1 MKKIALITALTALI
15 VLITAACQP
24 GGKPSELARLEGQR
38 DALTA
43 KIDALKAEI
52 ASGRGAAPARP
63 EVVAPVEIAAVEPA
77 VFRHYLTVQG
87 IVQSDNNILVPP
99 LAPGL
104 VTKIAVK
111 AGDRVV
117 AGQLLAELDAAVLKS
132 SIAEVELS
140 LSLAR
145 TLYERRERLWAKK
158 IGSEIEYLQAKT
170 NKEGLEKRLATLQE
184 QLKLMRITAPIDG
197 TVDEVRVKE
206 GEMAAAGMG
215 AFRLVQLSRLKITA
229 DLAENFIARVKRGD
243 PVTVSIPVFG
253 REFESRVSAVSQV
266 IDSSNRTFKIEV
278 AVTGAAGPLKPN
290 MLAVV
295 TINDYTNASA
305 LVVPANLVQQ
315 TGAEKFLFAAVQDN
329 GRWTARKRV
338 VRTGETYADRVEILE
353 GLAPGDRVVTF
364 GFQKIADGQPL
375 SIVEGR

>member
-1 MKKIALITALTALI
+1 MKKTVLIAALI
-15 VLITAACQP
+15 VLITAACRP
-24 GGKPSELARLEGQR
+24 GGNPSELARLEAQR

-43 KIDALKAEI
+43 KIEALKARI
-52 ASGRGAAPARP
+52 AAGRESAPARP

-77 VFRHYLTVQG
+77 VFRHYFTVQG
-87 IVQSDNNILVPP
+87 TVQSDNNILVPP
-99 LAPGL
+99 LSPGL
-104 VTKIAVK
+104 VTKITVK

-117 AGQLLAELDAAVLKS
+117 AGQLLAELDSAVLRS

-140 LSLAR
+140 LGLAR
-145 TLYERRERLWAKK
+145 TLYEKRERLWAKK

-184 QLKLMRITAPIDG
+184 QLKLTRIAAPIDG
-197 TVDEVRVKE
+197 TVDEVRIKE

-215 AFRLVQLSRLKITA
+215 AFRLVELSRLKITA
-229 DLAENFIARVKRGD
+229 ELAENFIARVRQGD
-243 PVTVSIPVFG
+243 PVAVAIPVLG
-253 REFESRVSAVSQV
+253 RTFDSRVSAVSQV
-266 IDSSNRTFKIEV
+266 IDSANRTFKVEV
-278 AVTGAAGPLKPN
+278 AVTGAAGPVKPN

-295 TINDYTNASA
+295 TINDYTNPSA

-315 TGAEKFLFAAVQDN
+315 TGAEKFLFAAVQEN
-329 GRWTARKRV
+329 GRWTARRRV

-353 GLAPGDRVVTF
+353 GLAAGDRVVTF

-375 SIVEGR
+375 SVAESR

>member
-43 KIDALKAEI
+43 KIEALKARI
-52 ASGRGAAPARP
+52 AAGRGAAPARP

-243 PVTVSIPVFG
+243 PVTVSIPVLG

-266 IDSSNRTFKIEV
+266 IDSSNRTFKVEV
-278 AVTGAAGPLKPN
+278 AVTGAAGPVKPN

-295 TINDYTNASA
+295 TINDYANPSA

-315 TGAEKFLFAAVQDN
+315 TGAEEFLFAAVQDN

-338 VRTGETYADRVEILE
+338 VRTGESYADRVEILE

-375 SIVEGR
+375 SVVEGR